1 MPTKAARK
9 RRREETELAADME
22 ELEPD
27 LQKVLAKQA
36 KISSVKRSAAAGSSG
51 DCPTPYVDANAGMMR
66 PRTDN
71 SVKRSPAPLLRLQPR
86 LHRAPNMLKVS
97 IPSNFTTAA
106 AYEMPDVVLVESPQK
121 NWESPEALL
130 ARLVGARLVNH
141 AWLQAQNKDLVP
153 DGEAEVFCFQPVI
166 LRKLFI
172 LYVSSAF
179 QTEHPE
185 HTRILHWASNL
196 SGDVK
201 VKGARHRR
209 LQVQDGPMPL
219 EPEMPHC
226 TWHLTGSKDRSG
238 LSLTD
243 LLFRMTWLQEP

>member
-1 MPTKAARK
+1 MVQTQKFSRNAA
-9 RRREETELAADME
+9 
-22 ELEPD
+22 
-27 LQKVLAKQA
+27 
-36 KISSVKRSAAAGSSG
+36 AAAGG
-51 DCPTPYVDANAGMMR
+51 DAPTAYVDANAGLMR
-66 PRTDN
+66 PRADN
-71 SVKRSPAPLLRLQPR
+71 SVMRTSAPLLPLQPR
-86 LHRAPNMLKVS
+86 LHRAPNMLKVA
-97 IPSNFTTAA
+97 IPSNFTMAA

-141 AWLQAQNKDLVP
+141 AWLQAQNNEDQVP
-153 DGEAEVFCFQPVI
+153 DGKAEVFCFQPVI

-201 VKGARHRR
+201 VKGVRRRR
-209 LQVQDGPMPL
+209 LQVQDGPMPEESEL
-219 EPEMPHC
+219 PNC
-226 TWHLTGSKDRSG
+226 TWHLTGSQDRSG

-243 LLFRMTWLQEP
+243 LLFRMTWLQDP